1 VALECAGRGAR
12 LVLGCRRAS
21 KAEALSA
28 HIKRKTGNDDIHYVI
43 VDLAS
48 LSSVRQLVETCCRRE
63 WIVDI
68 LINNAG
74 LICYASFYVFL
85 STSSSSSSSSGNIYS
100 ALITN
105 KM

>member
-1 VALECAGRGAR
+1 MALECARRGAR

-21 KAEALSA
+21 KAEAVSA
-28 HIKRKTGNDDIHYVI
+28 QIKRKSGNDDVHCVV

-48 LSSVRQLVETCCRRE
+48 LASVRQLVETCCRRD

-74 LICYASFYVFL
+74 FSVLLHFY
-85 STSSSSSSSSGNIYS
+85 
-100 ALITN
+100 
-105 KM
+105 